1 MRIALA
7 NAKGGVAKTTSAIYL
22 ASAATRRGINARVL
36 DADPQSSASLWKDMA
51 EESGEPLD
59 FDVTPANMSTLR
71 RTGDMST
78 DEWEF
83 VDAPPSGPVLARA
96 IETADM
102 VIVPASDSPLDL
114 QQAWSTMGT
123 IPDSIPAAVLIV
135 RAETNTRAFEQV
147 RDALDEQET
156 PRFDTVVRK
165 RQDVKMG
172 LNHRP
177 DKLWEYA
184 EAFDELK
191 RFMTDPTGEDGN
203 EE

>member
-22 ASAATRRGINARVL
+22 ASAAARRGLKARVL
-36 DADPQSSASLWKDMA
+36 DADPQSSASLWRDMA
-51 EESGEPLD
+51 AESGEPLD
-59 FDVTPANMSTLR
+59 FAVEPANMSTLKR
-71 RTGDMST
+71 PDRMGDG
-78 DEWEF
+78 WEF

-96 IETADM
+96 IGCADM

-135 RAETNTRAFEQV
+135 RAETNTRAFDLV
-147 RDALDEQET
+147 RGALDEQRT

-172 LNHRP
+172 LNRRP
-177 DKLWEYA
+177 GKLWEYA

-191 RFMTDPTGEDGN
+191 RFLTGPMDGSGSG
-203 EE
+203 E